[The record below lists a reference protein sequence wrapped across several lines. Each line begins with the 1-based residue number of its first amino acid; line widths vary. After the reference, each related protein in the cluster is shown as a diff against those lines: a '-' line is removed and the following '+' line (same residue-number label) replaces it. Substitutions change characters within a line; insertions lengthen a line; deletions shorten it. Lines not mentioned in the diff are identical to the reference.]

1 MKAFRRASYGEQK
14 KIEALLLKVLK
25 KRDDGFY
32 FYEAGWDD
40 EKVAK
45 TIDPKLTNA
54 HTVTV
59 RKELDMK
66 MVKGGVVGGPNKIS
80 NYADLNARVVKLE
93 RLVKKLCDEF
103 GIRED
108 KEEANGQIRF
118 PLAAAE

>member
-1 MKAFRRASYGEQK
+1 MKSYRRATYGEQK
-14 KIEALLLKVLK
+14 KIEALLTKVLK
-25 KRDDGFY
+25 KRDDGFH
-32 FYEAGWDD
+32 FYDAGWDD

-45 TIDPKLTNA
+45 TISTDLSNA
-54 HTVTV
+54 HTITV
-59 RKELDMK
+59 RKELGLK
-66 MVKGGVVGGPNKIS
+66 MVKGGTVGGPNKIS

-118 PLAAAE
+118 PLTAAE